1 MYRFVLLCFKH
12 WIAMYPATMWI
23 SSEPIAIRLRNYS
36 TTNSCPSVAR
46 LHTAKKCFCT
56 DGKKIT
62 CFTCTA
68 SIYKLRKLPKK
79 VNTQLDIL
87 LSVCKR
93 FCLYKSKTVT
103 LPPLSTIKQMYKCVL
118 HFLTHYPSVKPL
130 QRFIAVL
137 YTWYLS
143 KDTVW
148 HSLRVPNVFVHSNAK
163 TVTLPLQPTIKQM
176 YQCV

>member
-36 TTNSCPSVAR
+36 TTNSCPRVAR
-46 LHTAKKCFCT
+46 LHIAKNAFALTAKNYVVYRYCKRLQIAET
-56 DGKKIT
+56 
-62 CFTCTA
+62 
-68 SIYKLRKLPKK
+68 SKK
-79 VNTQLDIL
+79 VTQLDIL
-87 LSVCKR
+87 LRVCKR
-93 FCLYKSKTVT
+93 FCPYKRKNGT
-103 LPPLSTIKQMYKCVL
+103 LPPLPTIKQMCKCVL

-143 KDTVW
+143 KDTV
-148 HSLRVPNVFVHSNAK
+148 
-163 TVTLPLQPTIKQM
+163 
-176 YQCV
+176 